1 MRIAHVTTVSYRRLN
16 GAVKQRACATIHC
29 HWVLQCCPTGKLNC
43 IDFAVVGHVRG
54 RLTNEYG
61 ARVP

>member
-1 MRIAHVTTVSYRRLN
+1 MVHVNVVSNVRLN

-29 HWVLQCCPTGKLNC
+29 HRVLQCCPTGKLNC

-61 ARVP
+61 VRVP